1 MKIKKQWMNDWSLFI
16 GFTKCFY
23 QMTLVSIFNLLSV
36 KIMFIQCISHLFE
49 ILRTKT
55 REVSMSLFWKRKYLS
70 LPKMFHQN
78 KMRSSKVRVLTEI
91 NTVKIET
98 VSSIKYDI
106 LSEG

>member
-1 MKIKKQWMNDWSLFI
+1 
-16 GFTKCFY
+16 
-23 QMTLVSIFNLLSV
+23 
-36 KIMFIQCISHLFE
+36 
-49 ILRTKT
+49 
-55 REVSMSLFWKRKYLS
+55 MSLFWKRKYLS